1 MSLSGLFHIGRS
13 GLLASQSALTI
24 VNNNIANVN
33 TPGYSRQEI
42 ILELTSP
49 VRNGGMLVGTG
60 VTVAGIRRHYDQF
73 IQTQI
78 LGQNQNQGRAL
89 SLDKAY
95 GEIEQVFNEAQN
107 LGMSKSMS
115 DFFNAWQEIA
125 TNPEGQPQRT
135 MLLQKASSLVRSA
148 QSVERGMTDTLKHIN
163 EEIDSITTQINDLAS
178 QLAKLNDA
186 IIRAEAGQQSATAI
200 DLRAQRDVV
209 LNDLGNLVDMT
220 SYENSDGSIT
230 VSIGMQNLVSGI
242 NTNPFE
248 KRLQSDGAYDF
259 YQNGINITSNI
270 SKGKL
275 GGFISA
281 QQDITANPLTDF
293 RKFIASVIKEVNLFH
308 QSGFGMDGSTGN
320 DFFNDLQIT
329 TRDSSAG
336 ADVTSASIAN
346 LSQVTLDEYYIT
358 FDAGSNYTVTNAQSG
373 ATVTSGAYVSG
384 NPISFDGIDMTIN
397 GAVTA
402 NDSFFVSPLTEAVRN
417 FGVSVTDYRQIA
429 AASSAAGVPG
439 DGSNANAIGQLT
451 EAGISDLG
459 DSFNNFYRT
468 IVAYTG
474 SAAATASDGLTFE
487 NNLSST
493 LNSRRDAVSGV
504 NLDEEAINL
513 VKFQRSYEAGARL
526 IRVADELMQTILQL

>member
-42 ILELTSP
+42 ILELSSP
-49 VRNGGMLVGTG
+49 VRSGGMLVGTG
-60 VTVAGIRRHYDQF
+60 VTVAGIRRHYDRF

-78 LGQNQNQGRAL
+78 LGQNQNQGRSL

-135 MLLQKASSLVRSA
+135 LLLQKASSLVRNA
-148 QSVERGMTDTLKHIN
+148 QSVEQGMTDTLKHMN
-163 EEIDSITTQINDLAS
+163 EEIGSITAQINDLAS

-200 DLRAQRDVV
+200 ELRDQRDVV

-220 SYENSDGSIT
+220 SYENSDGSVT
-230 VSIGMQNLVSGI
+230 VSIGMQNLVSGV

-259 YQNGINITSNI
+259 YQNGINVTGNI
-270 SKGKL
+270 SKGQL

-293 RKFIASVIKEVNLFH
+293 RKFIASVVKEVNLLH
-308 QSGFGMDGSTGN
+308 QSGFGIDGSTGN
-320 DFFNDLQIT
+320 DFFNGLQIT

-336 ADVTSASIAN
+336 ADVTSASITN

>member
-42 ILELTSP
+42 ILELSSP
-49 VRNGGMLVGTG
+49 VRSGGMLVGTG
-60 VTVAGIRRHYDQF
+60 VTVAGIRRHYDRF
-73 IQTQI
+73 IQSQI
-78 LGQNQNQGRAL
+78 LGQNQNQGRSL

-115 DFFNAWQEIA
+115 DFFNTWQEIA
-125 TNPEGQPQRT
+125 TNPESQPQRT
-135 MLLQKASSLVRSA
+135 LLLQKASSLVRNA
-148 QSVERGMTDTLKHIN
+148 QSVEQGMTDTLKHMN
-163 EEIDSITTQINDLAS
+163 EEIGSITAQINDLAS
-178 QLAKLNDA
+178 QLAKLNDE

-200 DLRAQRDVV
+200 DLRDQRDVV

-220 SYENSDGSIT
+220 SYENSDGSVT
-230 VSIGMQNLVSGI
+230 VSIGMQNLVSGV

-259 YQNGINITSNI
+259 YQNGINVTGNI
-270 SKGKL
+270 SKGQL

-293 RKFIASVIKEVNLFH
+293 RKFIASVVKEVNLLH
-308 QSGFGMDGSTGN
+308 QSGFGIDGSTGN
-320 DFFNDLQIT
+320 DFFNGLQIT

-336 ADVTSASIAN
+336 ADVTSASITN

-358 FDAGSNYTVTNAQSG
+358 FDAASNYSVTNAQTG

>member
-13 GLLASQSALTI
+13 GLLSSQSALTI

-42 ILELTSP
+42 ILELSSP
-49 VRNGGMLVGTG
+49 VRSGGMLVGTG
-60 VTVAGIRRHYDQF
+60 VTVAGIRRHYDRF

-78 LGQNQNQGRAL
+78 LGQNQNQGRSL

-135 MLLQKASSLVRSA
+135 LLLQKASSLVRNA
-148 QSVERGMTDTLKHIN
+148 QSVEQGMTDTLKHMN
-163 EEIDSITTQINDLAS
+163 EEIGSITAQINDLAS

-200 DLRAQRDVV
+200 DLRDQRDVV

-220 SYENSDGSIT
+220 SYENSDGSVT
-230 VSIGMQNLVSGI
+230 VSIGMQNLVSGV

-259 YQNGINITSNI
+259 YQNGINVTGNI
-270 SKGKL
+270 SKGQL

-293 RKFIASVIKEVNLFH
+293 RKFIASVVKEVNLLH
-308 QSGFGMDGSTGN
+308 QSGFGIDGSTGN
-320 DFFNDLQIT
+320 DFFNGLQIT

-336 ADVTSASIAN
+336 ADVTSASITN